1 MSVLIVGEKPSV
13 SRAISAVVGASSAH
27 KGYTEGNGYVVSWC
41 VGHLVGLKFPNEYG
55 NGWDQRWSFSQL
67 PMLPEKWQFRVTDST
82 KAQYNLLKSLMNR
95 DDISEIICA
104 TDADREGECIFRYV
118 YNMARCR
125 KPVKRL
131 WVSSLEESAIRKAL
145 TTMKPM
151 SAYDNLFN
159 AGYARARADWLVGMN
174 GSRLFS
180 VRYGGKLNIGRV
192 QTPTLAMIV
201 QRDAEVNGFIK
212 QKYYTVDLNC
222 GEFILSSARID
233 DENSADTLVSACDG
247 NTVTI
252 SSVKREVKTDKAPKL
267 YDLTTLQREAN
278 KAFGYTAQQTL
289 DYTQSL
295 YEGKLVTYPR
305 TDSQYLSDDMAQ
317 TALDVAKLCDT
328 YFGFGISHTP
338 DIAKVI
344 NNAKVSGHHAIIPTS
359 GIATADLSSLPSGEK
374 NVLTLIATKLICAT
388 APAHKYEA
396 VKLTG
401 ICNGTEFSATG
412 RTVLEMGWKAY
423 AKQSD
428 KKNEEKALPAVS
440 EGQTFTVAASKG
452 EHFTSPPKPYTEDTL
467 LSAMERAG
475 NEDYDEDTEKKG
487 LGTPA
492 TRAATIEALVKNG
505 YVERVGKQLR
515 ATDKGKEL
523 VTVVPDEVKSAKLT
537 AEWESKLQQIEHGS
551 LPEAVFMSGITQF
564 ITEMCGKYGSVDK
577 SVSLSDG
584 GNEPIGKCPKCG
596 AEVVKGK
603 FGFYCKGK
611 CGMNIAK
618 VYGVELSDTQVKGL
632 LDGKSTSYTSKGK
645 KTIVRPE
652 IVENPYNGKVYYQW
666 KTEGVTRMDNKQLAE
681 VAKILG
687 VSEDSISA
695 MDDEIKNSM
704 TAVFEQVAVKND
716 EDKKAVFEA
725 LDNLWQKGSIYIELA
740 EVAKST
746 GITIETLRSL
756 DYETQQT
763 IVYEFMMDS
772 SQTAR
777 FYDLVNK
784 ALAVADLPN
793 VAKLI
798 GTPVRELR
806 PLPRR
811 IQENICG
818 AYAMEYDADS
828 TNTDLIDTIRE
839 MIAP

>member
-1 MSVLIVGEKPSV
+1 MSILIVGEKPSV

-27 KGYTEGNGYVVSWC
+27 KGYTKGNGYIVSWC
-41 VGHLVGLKFPNEYG
+41 VGHLVGLKFPNDYG
-55 NGWDQRWSFSQL
+55 NGWEQKWSFSQL
-67 PMLPEKWQFRVTDST
+67 PMIPDSWLFHVTDST
-82 KAQYNLLKSLMNR
+82 KAQYDLLKNLMNK
-95 DDISEIICA
+95 DEVTEIICA

-145 TTMKPM
+145 SIMKPM

-201 QRDAEVNGFIK
+201 QRDTEVNGFVK
-212 QKYYTVDLNC
+212 QTYFTADLNC
-222 GEFILSSARID
+222 GAFTLSSARID
-233 DENSADTLVSACDG
+233 DEKSADTLVSACDG
-247 NTVTI
+247 CTVTI

-278 KAFGYTAQQTL
+278 KGFGYTAQQTL

-305 TDSQYLSDDMAQ
+305 TDSQYFSDDMAQ

-328 YFGFGISHTP
+328 YFGFGIFHTP

-344 NNAKVSGHHAIIPTS
+344 NNSKVSGHHAIIPTS
-359 GIATADLSSLPSGEK
+359 GISTADLSSLPTGEK
-374 NVLTLIATKLICAT
+374 NILTLIATKLICAT

-401 ICNGTEFSATG
+401 ICNGTEFTATG
-412 RTVLEMGWKAY
+412 RTILDMGWKAY

-428 KKNEEKALPAVS
+428 KKNDEKSLPAVS
-440 EGQTFTVAASKG
+440 EGQTFIVTASKG
-452 EHFTSPPKPYTEDTL
+452 EHFTSTPKPYTEDTL

-492 TRAATIEALVKNG
+492 TRAATIESLVKNG

-523 VTVVPDEVKSAKLT
+523 ITVVPDEVRSAKLT

-551 LPEAVFMSGITQF
+551 LPEAVFMSGIQQF
-564 ITEMCGKYGSVDK
+564 IADMCRKYGAVDK
-577 SVSLSDG
+577 SISLSDG
-584 GNEPIGKCPKCG
+584 GHEPIGKCPKCG
-596 AEVVKGK
+596 ADVVKGK
-603 FGFYCKGK
+603 FGWYCKGK
-611 CGMNIAK
+611 CGMNIVK
-618 VYGVELSDTQVKGL
+618 VYGISLSDAQIKGL
-632 LDGKSTSYTSKGK
+632 LDGKATSYTSKGK
-645 KTIVRPE
+645 KTIVCPE
-652 IVENPYNGKVYYQW
+652 IVENPYNGKMYYQW
-666 KTEGVTRMDNKQLAE
+666 KTERGK
-681 VAKILG
+681 
-687 VSEDSISA
+687 
-695 MDDEIKNSM
+695 
-704 TAVFEQVAVKND
+704 
-716 EDKKAVFEA
+716 
-725 LDNLWQKGSIYIELA
+725 
-740 EVAKST
+740 
-746 GITIETLRSL
+746 
-756 DYETQQT
+756 
-763 IVYEFMMDS
+763 
-772 SQTAR
+772 
-777 FYDLVNK
+777 
-784 ALAVADLPN
+784 
-793 VAKLI
+793 
-798 GTPVRELR
+798 
-806 PLPRR
+806 
-811 IQENICG
+811 
-818 AYAMEYDADS
+818 
-828 TNTDLIDTIRE
+828 
-839 MIAP
+839 

>member
-1 MSVLIVGEKPSV
+1 MSILIVGEKPSV

-27 KGYTEGNGYVVSWC
+27 KGYTEGNGYIVSWC
-41 VGHLVGLKFPNEYG
+41 VGHLVGLKFPNDYG
-55 NGWDQRWSFSQL
+55 NGWEQKWSFSQL
-67 PMLPEKWQFRVTDST
+67 PMIPDSWLFHVTDST
-82 KAQYNLLKSLMNR
+82 KAQYDLLKNLMNK
-95 DDISEIICA
+95 DEVTEIICA

-180 VRYGGKLNIGRV
+180 VRYGDKLNIGRV

-212 QKYYTVDLNC
+212 QKYYTSDLNC
-222 GEFILSSARID
+222 GGFILSSARID
-233 DENSADTLVSACDG
+233 DENAADTLVSACDG
-247 NTVTI
+247 STVTI

-317 TALDVAKLCDT
+317 TAFDVAKLCDT
-328 YFGFGISHTP
+328 YFGFGIFHTP

-344 NNAKVSGHHAIIPTS
+344 NNSKVSGHHAIIPTS
-359 GIATADLSSLPSGEK
+359 GISTADLSSLPTGEK
-374 NVLTLIATKLICAT
+374 NILTLIATKLICAT

-401 ICNGTEFSATG
+401 ICNGTEFTATG
-412 RTVLEMGWKAY
+412 RTILDMGWKAY
-423 AKQSD
+423 AKQTD
-428 KKNEEKALPAVS
+428 KKNDEKSLPAVS
-440 EGQTFTVAASKG
+440 EGQTFIVTASKG

-475 NEDYDEDTEKKG
+475 NEDYDEETEKKG

-492 TRAATIEALVKNG
+492 TRAATIESLVKNG
-505 YVERVGKQLR
+505 YVERDGKQLR
-515 ATDKGKEL
+515 ATDRGKEL
-523 VTVVPDEVKSAKLT
+523 VKVVPDEVKSAKLT

-551 LPEAVFMSGITQF
+551 LPETVFMSGIQQF
-564 ITEMCGKYGSVDK
+564 IADMCRKYGSVDK

-584 GNEPIGKCPKCG
+584 GHEPIGKCPKCG
-596 AEVVKGK
+596 ADVVKGK
-603 FGFYCKGK
+603 FGWYCKGK

-618 VYGVELSDTQVKGL
+618 VYGISLSDAQIKGL

-645 KTIVRPE
+645 KTIVCPE
-652 IVENPYNGKVYYQW
+652 IVENPYNGKMYYQW
-666 KTEGVTRMDNKQLAE
+666 KTERGK
-681 VAKILG
+681 
-687 VSEDSISA
+687 
-695 MDDEIKNSM
+695 
-704 TAVFEQVAVKND
+704 
-716 EDKKAVFEA
+716 
-725 LDNLWQKGSIYIELA
+725 
-740 EVAKST
+740 
-746 GITIETLRSL
+746 
-756 DYETQQT
+756 
-763 IVYEFMMDS
+763 
-772 SQTAR
+772 
-777 FYDLVNK
+777 
-784 ALAVADLPN
+784 
-793 VAKLI
+793 
-798 GTPVRELR
+798 
-806 PLPRR
+806 
-811 IQENICG
+811 
-818 AYAMEYDADS
+818 
-828 TNTDLIDTIRE
+828 
-839 MIAP
+839 

>member
-1 MSVLIVGEKPSV
+1 MAILIVGEKPSV
-13 SRAISAVVGASSAH
+13 SRAISSVVGADATK
-27 KGYTEGNGYVVSWC
+27 KGYTEGNGYIVSWC
-41 VGHLVGLKFPNEYG
+41 VGHLVGLKFPNDYG
-55 NGWDQRWSFSQL
+55 NGWNQKWSFSQL
-67 PMLPEKWQFRVTDST
+67 PMIPDNWLFQITDST
-82 KAQYNLLKSLMNR
+82 KAQYNLLKNLMNK
-95 DDISEIICA
+95 DEVTEIICA

-145 TTMKPM
+145 SNMKPM

-201 QRDAEVNGFIK
+201 QRDAEVNGFVK
-212 QKYYTVDLNC
+212 QKYYTADLNC
-222 GEFILSSARID
+222 GAFTLSSARID
-233 DENSADTLVSACDG
+233 DEKSADALVSACYG
-247 NTVTI
+247 STVTI

-305 TDSQYLSDDMAQ
+305 TDSRYLSDDMLQ
-317 TALDVAKLCDT
+317 TALEVTKLCNI

-338 DIAKVI
+338 DIKKVI
-344 NNAKVSGHHAIIPTS
+344 NNSKVSGHHAIIPTNS
-359 GIATADLSSLPSGEK
+359 IVTADLSSLPTGEK
-374 NVLTLIATKLICAT
+374 NILTLIATKLICAT

-401 ICNGTEFSATG
+401 ICNGTEF
-412 RTVLEMGWKAY
+412 M
-423 AKQSD
+423 
-428 KKNEEKALPAVS
+428 
-440 EGQTFTVAASKG
+440 AAGKG

-475 NEDYDEDTEKKG
+475 NEDYDEYRLSADAHDTEKKG

-505 YVERVGKQLR
+505 YVERNGKQLR
-515 ATDKGKEL
+515 ATDKGNEL
-523 VTVVPDEVKSAKLT
+523 VTVIPDEVKSAKLT

-551 LPEAVFMSGITQF
+551 LPETVFMSGIQQF
-564 ITEMCGKYGSVDK
+564 IADMCRKYGSVDK

-596 AEVVKGK
+596 ADVVKGK

-618 VYGVELSDTQVKGL
+618 VYGVGLSDAQVKGL
-632 LDGKSTSYTSKGK
+632 LNGKSTSYTSKGR
-645 KTIVRPE
+645 KTVVLPE
-652 IVENPYNGKVYYQW
+652 IVENPYNGKMYYQW
-666 KTEGVTRMDNKQLAE
+666 KTERGNKN
-681 VAKILG
+681 G
-687 VSEDSISA
+687 
-695 MDDEIKNSM
+695 
-704 TAVFEQVAVKND
+704 
-716 EDKKAVFEA
+716 
-725 LDNLWQKGSIYIELA
+725 
-740 EVAKST
+740 
-746 GITIETLRSL
+746 
-756 DYETQQT
+756 
-763 IVYEFMMDS
+763 
-772 SQTAR
+772 
-777 FYDLVNK
+777 
-784 ALAVADLPN
+784 
-793 VAKLI
+793 
-798 GTPVRELR
+798 
-806 PLPRR
+806 
-811 IQENICG
+811 
-818 AYAMEYDADS
+818 
-828 TNTDLIDTIRE
+828 
-839 MIAP
+839 

>member
-1 MSVLIVGEKPSV
+1 MSILIVGEKPSV

-27 KGYTEGNGYVVSWC
+27 KGYTKGNGYIVSWC
-41 VGHLVGLKFPNEYG
+41 VGHLVGLKFPNDYG
-55 NGWDQRWSFSQL
+55 NGWEQKWSFSQL
-67 PMLPEKWQFRVTDST
+67 PMIPDSWLFHVTDST
-82 KAQYNLLKSLMNR
+82 KAQYDLLKNLMNK
-95 DDISEIICA
+95 DEVTEIICA

-145 TTMKPM
+145 SIMKPM

-180 VRYGGKLNIGRV
+180 VRYGDKLNIGRV

-212 QKYYTVDLNC
+212 QKYYTSDLNC
-222 GEFILSSARID
+222 GGFILSSARID
-233 DENSADTLVSACDG
+233 DENAADTLVSACDG
-247 NTVTI
+247 CTVTI

-278 KAFGYTAQQTL
+278 KGFGYTAQQTL
-289 DYTQSL
+289 YYTQSL

-317 TALDVAKLCDT
+317 TAFDVAKLCDT
-328 YFGFGISHTP
+328 YFGFGIFHTP

-344 NNAKVSGHHAIIPTS
+344 NNSKVSGHHAIIPTS
-359 GIATADLSSLPSGEK
+359 GISTADLSSLPTGEK
-374 NVLTLIATKLICAT
+374 NILTLIATKLICAT

-401 ICNGTEFSATG
+401 ICNGTEFTATG
-412 RTVLEMGWKAY
+412 RTVLDMGWKAY
-423 AKQSD
+423 AKQTD
-428 KKNEEKALPAVS
+428 KKNEEKSLPAVS
-440 EGQTFTVAASKG
+440 EGQTFTVQASKG

-475 NEDYDEDTEKKG
+475 NEDYDEETEKKG

-492 TRAATIEALVKNG
+492 TRAATIESLVKNG

-515 ATDKGKEL
+515 ATDRGKEL
-523 VTVVPDEVKSAKLT
+523 VKVVPDEVKSAKLT

-551 LPEAVFMSGITQF
+551 LSETVFMSGIQQF
-564 ITEMCGKYGSVDK
+564 IADMCRKYGSVDK

-584 GNEPIGKCPKCG
+584 GHEPIGKCPKCG
-596 AEVVKGK
+596 ADVVKGK
-603 FGFYCKGK
+603 FGWYCKGK

-645 KTIVRPE
+645 KTIVCPE
-652 IVENPYNGKVYYQW
+652 IVENPYNGKMYYQW
-666 KTEGVTRMDNKQLAE
+666 KTERGK
-681 VAKILG
+681 
-687 VSEDSISA
+687 
-695 MDDEIKNSM
+695 
-704 TAVFEQVAVKND
+704 
-716 EDKKAVFEA
+716 
-725 LDNLWQKGSIYIELA
+725 
-740 EVAKST
+740 
-746 GITIETLRSL
+746 
-756 DYETQQT
+756 
-763 IVYEFMMDS
+763 
-772 SQTAR
+772 
-777 FYDLVNK
+777 
-784 ALAVADLPN
+784 
-793 VAKLI
+793 
-798 GTPVRELR
+798 
-806 PLPRR
+806 
-811 IQENICG
+811 
-818 AYAMEYDADS
+818 
-828 TNTDLIDTIRE
+828 
-839 MIAP
+839 

>member
-1 MSVLIVGEKPSV
+1 MSILIVGEKPSV

-27 KGYTEGNGYVVSWC
+27 KGYTDGNGYVVSWC

-82 KAQYNLLKSLMNR
+82 KAQYELLKKLMNR
-95 DDISEIICA
+95 VDVSEIICA

-145 TTMKPM
+145 TSMKPM
-151 SAYDNLFN
+151 SAYDNLFS

-174 GSRLFS
+174 SSRLFS

-212 QKYYTVDLNC
+212 QKYYTADLNC
-222 GEFILSSARID
+222 GEFILASARID
-233 DENSADTLVSACDG
+233 DENAADTLVSACDG
-247 NTVTI
+247 KSVTI

-305 TDSQYLSDDMAQ
+305 TDSQFLSDDMAQ
-317 TALDVAKLCDT
+317 TALDVAKLSDT

-338 DIAKVI
+338 DISKVI

-374 NVLTLIATKLICAT
+374 NILTLIATKLICAT

-401 ICNGTEFSATG
+401 ICNGTEFTATG

-428 KKNEEKALPAVS
+428 KKNEEKSLPAVS
-440 EGQTFTVAASKG
+440 EGQTFTAAASKG
-452 EHFTSPPKPYTEDTL
+452 KHFTSPPKPYTEDTL

-475 NEDYDEDTEKKG
+475 NENYDEDTEKKG

-584 GNEPIGKCPKCG
+584 GNESIGKCPKCG

-618 VYGVELSDTQVKGL
+618 VYGVELSDAQVKGL

-652 IVENPYNGKVYYQW
+652 IVENPYNGKMYYQW
-666 KTEGVTRMDNKQLAE
+666 KTERG
-681 VAKILG
+681 
-687 VSEDSISA
+687 S
-695 MDDEIKNSM
+695 KN
-704 TAVFEQVAVKND
+704 
-716 EDKKAVFEA
+716 
-725 LDNLWQKGSIYIELA
+725 G
-740 EVAKST
+740 
-746 GITIETLRSL
+746 
-756 DYETQQT
+756 
-763 IVYEFMMDS
+763 
-772 SQTAR
+772 
-777 FYDLVNK
+777 
-784 ALAVADLPN
+784 
-793 VAKLI
+793 
-798 GTPVRELR
+798 
-806 PLPRR
+806 
-811 IQENICG
+811 
-818 AYAMEYDADS
+818 
-828 TNTDLIDTIRE
+828 
-839 MIAP
+839 

>member
-1 MSVLIVGEKPSV
+1 MSILIIGEKPSV
-13 SRAISAVVGASSAH
+13 SRAISAVVGASSTK
-27 KGYTEGNGYVVSWC
+27 KGYTEGNGYIVSWC
-41 VGHLVGLKFPNEYG
+41 VGHLVGLKYPNDYG
-55 NGWDQRWSFSQL
+55 NGWDQKWSFSQL
-67 PMLPEKWQFRVTDST
+67 PMIPENWQFQVTDST
-82 KAQYNLLKSLMNR
+82 KAQYNLLKNLMNR
-95 DDISEIICA
+95 VDVSEIICA

-118 YNMARCR
+118 YNMVNCK

-212 QKYYTVDLNC
+212 QKYYTADLNC

-233 DENSADTLVSACDG
+233 DENVAESLVSACNG
-247 NTVTI
+247 KSVTI

-305 TDSQYLSDDMAQ
+305 TDSQFLSDDMAQ

-338 DIAKVI
+338 DISKVI
-344 NNAKVSGHHAIIPTS
+344 NNSKVSGHHAIIPTS

-401 ICNGTEFSATG
+401 ICNGTEFTATG

-423 AKQSD
+423 AKQTD

-440 EGQTFTVAASKG
+440 EGQTFTVTASKG

-505 YVERVGKQLR
+505 YVERVGKQLK

-523 VTVVPDEVKSAKLT
+523 ITVVPDEVKSPKLT
-537 AEWESKLQQIEHGS
+537 AQWETRLQQVEHGDYS
-551 LPEAVFMSGITQF
+551 EVSFMQDIERF
-564 ITEMCGKYGSVDK
+564 VKAMCSNYGVKDE
-577 SVSLSDG
+577 SVSLASQYH
-584 GNEPIGKCPKCG
+584 EPIGKCPKCG
-596 AEVVKGK
+596 GDIISGK
-603 FGFYCKGK
+603 YGFYCKVK
-611 CGMNIAK
+611 CGMSVGN
-618 VYGVELSDTQVKGL
+618 VYGVKLSSAQVKYL
-632 LDGKSTSYTSKGK
+632 LNGKSTSIFTKGRRSV
-645 KTIVRPE
+645 IYPE
-652 IVENPYNGKVYYQW
+652 IEETTYKGRTYFQW
-666 KTEGVTRMDNKQLAE
+666 K
-681 VAKILG
+681 
-687 VSEDSISA
+687 
-695 MDDEIKNSM
+695 
-704 TAVFEQVAVKND
+704 AVW
-716 EDKKAVFEA
+716 DKK
-725 LDNLWQKGSIYIELA
+725 
-740 EVAKST
+740 
-746 GITIETLRSL
+746 
-756 DYETQQT
+756 
-763 IVYEFMMDS
+763 
-772 SQTAR
+772 
-777 FYDLVNK
+777 
-784 ALAVADLPN
+784 
-793 VAKLI
+793 
-798 GTPVRELR
+798 
-806 PLPRR
+806 
-811 IQENICG
+811 
-818 AYAMEYDADS
+818 
-828 TNTDLIDTIRE
+828 
-839 MIAP
+839 

>member
-1 MSVLIVGEKPSV
+1 
-13 SRAISAVVGASSAH
+13 
-27 KGYTEGNGYVVSWC
+27 
-41 VGHLVGLKFPNEYG
+41 
-55 NGWDQRWSFSQL
+55 
-67 PMLPEKWQFRVTDST
+67 
-82 KAQYNLLKSLMNR
+82 
-95 DDISEIICA
+95 
-104 TDADREGECIFRYV
+104 
-118 YNMARCR
+118 
-125 KPVKRL
+125 
-131 WVSSLEESAIRKAL
+131 
-145 TTMKPM
+145 
-151 SAYDNLFN
+151 
-159 AGYARARADWLVGMN
+159 VGMN

-201 QRDAEVNGFIK
+201 QRDAEVNGFVK
-212 QKYYTVDLNC
+212 QKYYTADLNC

-233 DENSADTLVSACDG
+233 DENTADTLVYGCDG
-247 NTVTI
+247 SKVTI

-328 YFGFGISHTP
+328 YFGFGILHTP
-338 DIAKVI
+338 DISKVI

-359 GIATADLSSLPSGEK
+359 GIATADLSSLPSGER
-374 NVLTLIATKLICAT
+374 NILTLIATKLICAT

-401 ICNGTEFSATG
+401 ICNGTEFTSTG
-412 RTVLEMGWKAY
+412 RTMLEIGWKAY

-428 KKNEEKALPAVS
+428 KKNDEKALPAVS
-440 EGQTFTVAASKG
+440 EGQTFIVTASKG

-487 LGTPA
+487 LGPPA

-551 LPEAVFMSGITQF
+551 LPEAVFMSGITKF
-564 ITEMCGKYGSVDK
+564 ITEMCSKYGSVDK

-603 FGFYCKGK
+603 FGWYCKGK

-652 IVENPYNGKVYYQW
+652 IVENPYNGKMYYQW
-666 KTEGVTRMDNKQLAE
+666 KTERD
-681 VAKILG
+681 
-687 VSEDSISA
+687 
-695 MDDEIKNSM
+695 KN
-704 TAVFEQVAVKND
+704 
-716 EDKKAVFEA
+716 
-725 LDNLWQKGSIYIELA
+725 G
-740 EVAKST
+740 
-746 GITIETLRSL
+746 
-756 DYETQQT
+756 
-763 IVYEFMMDS
+763 
-772 SQTAR
+772 
-777 FYDLVNK
+777 
-784 ALAVADLPN
+784 
-793 VAKLI
+793 
-798 GTPVRELR
+798 
-806 PLPRR
+806 
-811 IQENICG
+811 
-818 AYAMEYDADS
+818 
-828 TNTDLIDTIRE
+828 
-839 MIAP
+839 

>member
-1 MSVLIVGEKPSV
+1 MSILIVGEKPSV
-13 SRAISAVVGASSAH
+13 SRAISSVVGADKVQ
-27 KGYTEGNGYVVSWC
+27 KGYTEGNGYIVSWC
-41 VGHLVGLKFPNEYG
+41 VGHLVGLKYPNGYG
-55 NGWDQRWSFSQL
+55 NGWEQKWSFSQL
-67 PMLPEKWQFRVTDST
+67 PMIPEKWLFKVTDST
-82 KAQYNLLKSLMNR
+82 KAQYNIIKDLMNR
-95 DDISEIICA
+95 GDVTEIICA

-145 TTMKPM
+145 TNMKPM
-151 SAYDNLFN
+151 SAYDCLFD
-159 AGYARARADWLVGMN
+159 AGYARAKADWLVGMN

-212 QKYYTVDLNC
+212 QKYYTSDLNC
-222 GEFILSSARID
+222 GGFILSSARID
-233 DENSADTLVSACDG
+233 DENAADTLVSACDG
-247 NTVTI
+247 CTVTI

-278 KAFGYTAQQTL
+278 KGFGYTAQQTL

-317 TALDVAKLCDT
+317 TAFDVAKLCDT
-328 YFGFGISHTP
+328 YFGFGIFHTP

-344 NNAKVSGHHAIIPTS
+344 NNSKVSGHHAIIHTS
-359 GIATADLSSLPSGEK
+359 GISTADLSSLPTGEK
-374 NVLTLIATKLICAT
+374 NILTLIATKLICAT

-401 ICNGTEFSATG
+401 ICNGTEFTATG
-412 RTVLEMGWKAY
+412 RTVLDMGWKAY
-423 AKQSD
+423 AKQTD
-428 KKNEEKALPAVS
+428 KKNEEKSLPAVS
-440 EGQTFTVAASKG
+440 EGQTFTVQASKG

-475 NEDYDEDTEKKG
+475 NEDYDEETEKKG

-492 TRAATIEALVKNG
+492 TRAATIESLVKNG

-515 ATDKGKEL
+515 ATDRGKEL
-523 VTVVPDEVKSAKLT
+523 VKVVPDEVKSAKLT

-551 LPEAVFMSGITQF
+551 LPEAVFMSGIQQF
-564 ITEMCGKYGSVDK
+564 IADMCRKYGSVDK

-584 GNEPIGKCPKCG
+584 GHEPIGKCPKCG
-596 AEVVKGK
+596 ADVVKGK
-603 FGFYCKGK
+603 FGWYCKGK

-645 KTIVRPE
+645 KTIVCPE
-652 IVENPYNGKVYYQW
+652 IVENPYNGKMYYQW
-666 KTEGVTRMDNKQLAE
+666 KTERGK
-681 VAKILG
+681 
-687 VSEDSISA
+687 
-695 MDDEIKNSM
+695 
-704 TAVFEQVAVKND
+704 
-716 EDKKAVFEA
+716 
-725 LDNLWQKGSIYIELA
+725 
-740 EVAKST
+740 
-746 GITIETLRSL
+746 
-756 DYETQQT
+756 
-763 IVYEFMMDS
+763 
-772 SQTAR
+772 
-777 FYDLVNK
+777 
-784 ALAVADLPN
+784 
-793 VAKLI
+793 
-798 GTPVRELR
+798 
-806 PLPRR
+806 
-811 IQENICG
+811 
-818 AYAMEYDADS
+818 
-828 TNTDLIDTIRE
+828 
-839 MIAP
+839 

>member
-1 MSVLIVGEKPSV
+1 MSILIVGEKPSV

-27 KGYTEGNGYVVSWC
+27 KGYTKGNGYIVSWC
-41 VGHLVGLKFPNEYG
+41 VGHLVGLKYPNDYG
-55 NGWDQRWSFSQL
+55 NGWDQKWSFSQL
-67 PMLPEKWQFRVTDST
+67 PMIPDSWLFHVTDST
-82 KAQYNLLKSLMNR
+82 KAQYDLLKNLMNK
-95 DDISEIICA
+95 DEVTEIICA

-145 TTMKPM
+145 SIMKPM

-212 QKYYTVDLNC
+212 QKYYTSDLNC
-222 GEFILSSARID
+222 GGFILSSARID
-233 DENSADTLVSACDG
+233 DENAADTLVSACDG
-247 NTVTI
+247 STVTI

-278 KAFGYTAQQTL
+278 KGF
-289 DYTQSL
+289 
-295 YEGKLVTYPR
+295 TYPR

-328 YFGFGISHTP
+328 YFGFGIFHTP

-344 NNAKVSGHHAIIPTS
+344 NNSKVSGHHAIIPTS
-359 GIATADLSSLPSGEK
+359 GISTADLSSLPTGEK
-374 NVLTLIATKLICAT
+374 NILTLIATKLICVT

-401 ICNGTEFSATG
+401 ICNGTEFTATG
-412 RTVLEMGWKAY
+412 RTVLDMGWKAY

-428 KKNEEKALPAVS
+428 KKNDEKSLPAVS
-440 EGQTFTVAASKG
+440 EGQTFIVTASKG

-475 NEDYDEDTEKKG
+475 NEDYDEETEKKG

-492 TRAATIEALVKNG
+492 TRAATIESLVKNG
-505 YVERVGKQLR
+505 YVERDGKQLR
-515 ATDKGKEL
+515 ATDRGKEL
-523 VTVVPDEVKSAKLT
+523 VKVVPDEVKSAKLT

-551 LPEAVFMSGITQF
+551 LPETVFMSGIQQF
-564 ITEMCGKYGSVDK
+564 IADMCRKYGSVDK

-584 GNEPIGKCPKCG
+584 GHEPIGKCPKCG
-596 AEVVKGK
+596 ADVVKGK
-603 FGFYCKGK
+603 FGWYCKGK

-618 VYGVELSDTQVKGL
+618 VYGISLSDAQIKGL

-645 KTIVRPE
+645 KTIVCPE
-652 IVENPYNGKVYYQW
+652 IVENPYNGKMYYQW
-666 KTEGVTRMDNKQLAE
+666 KTERGK
-681 VAKILG
+681 
-687 VSEDSISA
+687 
-695 MDDEIKNSM
+695 
-704 TAVFEQVAVKND
+704 
-716 EDKKAVFEA
+716 
-725 LDNLWQKGSIYIELA
+725 
-740 EVAKST
+740 
-746 GITIETLRSL
+746 
-756 DYETQQT
+756 
-763 IVYEFMMDS
+763 
-772 SQTAR
+772 
-777 FYDLVNK
+777 
-784 ALAVADLPN
+784 
-793 VAKLI
+793 
-798 GTPVRELR
+798 
-806 PLPRR
+806 
-811 IQENICG
+811 
-818 AYAMEYDADS
+818 
-828 TNTDLIDTIRE
+828 
-839 MIAP
+839 

>member
-1 MSVLIVGEKPSV
+1 MILIIGEKPSV
-13 SRAISAVVGASSAH
+13 GKAISSVVGANATK
-27 KGYTEGNGYVVSWC
+27 KGYTEGNGYIVSWC
-41 VGHLVGLKFPNEYG
+41 VGHLVGLKYPNDYR
-55 NGWDQRWSFSQL
+55 NGWEQKWSFSQL
-67 PMLPEKWQFRVTDST
+67 PMIPDKWLFKVTDST
-82 KAQYNLLKSLMNR
+82 KAQYNIIKDLMNR
-95 DDISEIICA
+95 GDVTEIICA

-145 TTMKPM
+145 SSMKPM
-151 SAYDNLFN
+151 STYDCLFD

-201 QRDAEVNGFIK
+201 QRDAEVNGFVK
-212 QKYYTVDLNC
+212 QKYFTADLNC
-222 GEFILSSARID
+222 GDFILSSARID
-233 DENSADTLVSACDG
+233 DESAADALVSACDG
-247 NTVTI
+247 KTVTI
-252 SSVKREVKTDKAPKL
+252 SSVKREVKIEKAPKL
-267 YDLTTLQREAN
+267 YDLTTLQRESN

-317 TALDVAKLCDT
+317 TAFDVLWLCDRQ
-328 YFGFGISHTP
+328 FGFGISHTP
-338 DIAKVI
+338 DISKVI
-344 NNAKVSGHHAIIPTS
+344 NNSKVSGHHAIIPTS
-359 GIATADLSSLPSGEK
+359 GIATADLSSLPRGER
-374 NVLTLIATKLICAT
+374 NILTLIATKLICAT

-401 ICNGTEFSATG
+401 ICNNAEFTATG
-412 RTVLEMGWKAY
+412 RTVLDMGWKAY

-428 KKNEEKALPAVS
+428 KKNDEKALPAVS
-440 EGQTFTVAASKG
+440 EGQTFIAKASKG

-505 YVERVGKQLR
+505 YVERDGKQLR

-551 LPEAVFMSGITQF
+551 LPEAVFMSGIQQF
-564 ITEMCGKYGSVDK
+564 VAEMCRKYGSADK
-577 SVSLSDG
+577 SVTLSD
-584 GNEPIGKCPKCG
+584 NHEPAGKCPKCG
-596 AEVVKGK
+596 ADVVKGK
-603 FGFYCKGK
+603 FGYYCKGK

-618 VYGVELSDTQVKGL
+618 VYGVELSDAQVKAL
-632 LDGKSTSYTSKGK
+632 LGGKPTSYTSKGK

-652 IVENPYNGKVYYQW
+652 IVENPYNGKMYYQW
-666 KTEGVTRMDNKQLAE
+666 KTERG
-681 VAKILG
+681 
-687 VSEDSISA
+687 
-695 MDDEIKNSM
+695 KN
-704 TAVFEQVAVKND
+704 
-716 EDKKAVFEA
+716 
-725 LDNLWQKGSIYIELA
+725 G
-740 EVAKST
+740 
-746 GITIETLRSL
+746 
-756 DYETQQT
+756 
-763 IVYEFMMDS
+763 
-772 SQTAR
+772 
-777 FYDLVNK
+777 
-784 ALAVADLPN
+784 
-793 VAKLI
+793 
-798 GTPVRELR
+798 
-806 PLPRR
+806 
-811 IQENICG
+811 
-818 AYAMEYDADS
+818 
-828 TNTDLIDTIRE
+828 
-839 MIAP
+839 

>member
-1 MSVLIVGEKPSV
+1 MSILIVGEKPSV

-27 KGYTEGNGYVVSWC
+27 KGYTEGNGYIVSWC
-41 VGHLVGLKFPNEYG
+41 VGHLVGLKFPNDYG
-55 NGWDQRWSFSQL
+55 NGWEQKWSFSQL
-67 PMLPEKWQFRVTDST
+67 PMIPDSWLFHVTDST
-82 KAQYNLLKSLMNR
+82 KAQYDLLKNLMNK
-95 DDISEIICA
+95 DEVTEIICS

-145 TTMKPM
+145 SNMKPM

-180 VRYGGKLNIGRV
+180 VRYGRKLNIGRV

-201 QRDAEVNGFIK
+201 QRDTEVNGFVK
-212 QKYYTVDLNC
+212 QKYFTADLNC
-222 GEFILSSARID
+222 GAFTLSSARID
-233 DENSADTLVSACDG
+233 DEKSANALVSACDG
-247 NTVTI
+247 CTVTI

-317 TALDVAKLCDT
+317 TAFDVAKLCDT
-328 YFGFGISHTP
+328 YFGFGISHIP
-338 DIAKVI
+338 DIKKGI
-344 NNAKVSGHHAIIPTS
+344 NNSKVSGHHAIIPTS
-359 GIATADLSSLPSGEK
+359 GISTADLSSLPTGEK
-374 NVLTLIATKLICAT
+374 NILTLIATKLICAT

-401 ICNGTEFSATG
+401 ICNGTEFTATG
-412 RTVLEMGWKAY
+412 RTILDMGWKAY

-428 KKNEEKALPAVS
+428 KKNDEKSLPAVS
-440 EGQTFTVAASKG
+440 EGQTFIVTASKG

-475 NEDYDEDTEKKG
+475 NEDYDEETEKKG

-492 TRAATIEALVKNG
+492 TRAATIESLVKNG

-515 ATDKGKEL
+515 ATDRGKEL
-523 VTVVPDEVKSAKLT
+523 VKVVPDEVKSAKLT

-551 LPEAVFMSGITQF
+551 LPETVFMSGIQQF
-564 ITEMCGKYGSVDK
+564 IADMCRKYGSVDK

-584 GNEPIGKCPKCG
+584 GHEPIGKCPKCG
-596 AEVVKGK
+596 ADVVKGK
-603 FGFYCKGK
+603 FGWYCKGK

-645 KTIVRPE
+645 KTIVCPE
-652 IVENPYNGKVYYQW
+652 IVENPYNGKMYYQW
-666 KTEGVTRMDNKQLAE
+666 KTERGK
-681 VAKILG
+681 
-687 VSEDSISA
+687 
-695 MDDEIKNSM
+695 
-704 TAVFEQVAVKND
+704 
-716 EDKKAVFEA
+716 
-725 LDNLWQKGSIYIELA
+725 
-740 EVAKST
+740 
-746 GITIETLRSL
+746 
-756 DYETQQT
+756 
-763 IVYEFMMDS
+763 
-772 SQTAR
+772 
-777 FYDLVNK
+777 
-784 ALAVADLPN
+784 
-793 VAKLI
+793 
-798 GTPVRELR
+798 
-806 PLPRR
+806 
-811 IQENICG
+811 
-818 AYAMEYDADS
+818 
-828 TNTDLIDTIRE
+828 
-839 MIAP
+839 

>member
-1 MSVLIVGEKPSV
+1 MSILIIGEKPSV

-27 KGYTEGNGYVVSWC
+27 KGYTEGNGYIVSWC
-41 VGHLVGLKFPNEYG
+41 VGHLVGLKFPNDYG
-55 NGWDQRWSFSQL
+55 NGWDQKWSFSQL
-67 PMLPEKWQFRVTDST
+67 PMIPDKWQFQVTDST

-201 QRDAEVNGFIK
+201 QRDAEVGGFVK
-212 QKYYTVDLNC
+212 QKFYTADLNC
-222 GEFILSSARID
+222 GDFILSSARID
-233 DENSADTLVSACDG
+233 DENAADSLVSACDG
-247 NTVTI
+247 KSVTI
-252 SSVKREVKTDKAPKL
+252 SSVKREVKSDKAPKL

-305 TDSQYLSDDMAQ
+305 TDSQFLSDDMAQ
-317 TALDVAKLCDT
+317 TALDVAMLCDS

-338 DIAKVI
+338 DISKVI
-344 NNAKVSGHHAIIPTS
+344 NNSKVSGHHAIIPTS

-374 NVLTLIATKLICAT
+374 NILTLITTKLICAT

-396 VKLTG
+396 VKFTG
-401 ICNGTEFSATG
+401 ICNGTEFTAAG

-423 AKQSD
+423 AKQTD

-440 EGQTFTVAASKG
+440 EGQTFTVTANKG

-492 TRAATIEALVKNG
+492 TRAATIEALVKND

-551 LPEAVFMSGITQF
+551 LPEGVFMSGITQF

-596 AEVVKGK
+596 TDVVKGK

-618 VYGVELSDTQVKGL
+618 VYGVELSDAQVKGL

-652 IVENPYNGKVYYQW
+652 VVENPYNGKMYYQW
-666 KTEGVTRMDNKQLAE
+666 KTERG
-681 VAKILG
+681 
-687 VSEDSISA
+687 S
-695 MDDEIKNSM
+695 KN
-704 TAVFEQVAVKND
+704 
-716 EDKKAVFEA
+716 
-725 LDNLWQKGSIYIELA
+725 G
-740 EVAKST
+740 
-746 GITIETLRSL
+746 
-756 DYETQQT
+756 
-763 IVYEFMMDS
+763 
-772 SQTAR
+772 
-777 FYDLVNK
+777 
-784 ALAVADLPN
+784 
-793 VAKLI
+793 
-798 GTPVRELR
+798 
-806 PLPRR
+806 
-811 IQENICG
+811 
-818 AYAMEYDADS
+818 
-828 TNTDLIDTIRE
+828 
-839 MIAP
+839 